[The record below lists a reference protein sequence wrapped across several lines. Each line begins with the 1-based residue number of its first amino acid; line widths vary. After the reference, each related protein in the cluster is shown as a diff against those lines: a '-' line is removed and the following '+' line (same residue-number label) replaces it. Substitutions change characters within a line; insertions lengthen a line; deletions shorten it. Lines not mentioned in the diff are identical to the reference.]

1 MSIRKKILIIDD
13 ENYIRLL
20 LSRTLEDFEFEGVQ
34 ILLAETGEQ
43 GLEVALTE
51 RPDLVFLDLMMPG
64 IDGLEVCRQMRLA
77 PELKTSF
84 IALLT
89 AKGNVSIDEP
99 DQGPD
104 CSLTKP
110 FDPDQIIALTSEVL
124 GIDIDEGF

>member
-89 AKGNVSIDEP
+89 AKGNVSIDEARSGTRLLLNEAIRP
-99 DQGPD
+99 GSDY
-104 CSLTKP
+104 SVNK
-110 FDPDQIIALTSEVL
+110 
-124 GIDIDEGF
+124 